1 MKVIQ
6 VTEKQQKIV
15 RSIRCS
21 RGNMRNQMLN
31 NPIAEETA
39 GKKRGNQVMK
49 TGVST
54 EERKEIATG
63 IRKNK
68 EKKV

>member
-1 MKVIQ
+1 
-6 VTEKQQKIV
+6 
-15 RSIRCS
+15 
-21 RGNMRNQMLN
+21 MRNQMLN
-31 NPIAEETA
+31 NPITEETV

-49 TGVST
+49 TAVST
-54 EERKEIATG
+54 EERKEITTG

>member
-1 MKVIQ
+1 
-6 VTEKQQKIV
+6 
-15 RSIRCS
+15 
-21 RGNMRNQMLN
+21 MRNQMLN
-31 NPIAEETA
+31 NPITEETA

-54 EERKEIATG
+54 EERKEITTG